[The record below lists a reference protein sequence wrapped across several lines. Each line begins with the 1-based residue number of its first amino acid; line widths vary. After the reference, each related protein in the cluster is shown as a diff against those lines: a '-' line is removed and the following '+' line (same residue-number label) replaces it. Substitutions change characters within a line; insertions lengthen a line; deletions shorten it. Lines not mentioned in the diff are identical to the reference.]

1 VYCLPGRGTAISVP
15 VSNSSM
21 GDSHG
26 KGFMVRILTLIT
38 CAFVPSV
45 HCQTLEAPSQLRS
58 GIVAYEKG
66 AIKEAIADLE
76 QVVSLDPQSTVGHF
90 YLASAYEMMCLG
102 SECDSHWSEL
112 AVQQYA
118 RVLELD
124 PSHKEAM
131 KRMASVIYRQQRIER
146 IDEAEGLYRRA
157 AKLDAN
163 DAEALYAI
171 AVFDWIRVYR
181 ALWEE
186 RLQFRRGQKQALIGL
201 PTCSVVRTKTMPDID
216 EGIALL
222 TRALQFV
229 SYAEPQLY
237 MAWFFM
243 ERAEIQCGDRYAYKR
258 DLKSEQHW
266 LNQACVAWHNWRASP
281 YPWLPSPPP
290 PLRRRGDTCSWSS
303 RD

>member
-1 VYCLPGRGTAISVP
+1 MYSLPGRETAISVP

-21 GDSHG
+21 GGFHG
-26 KGFMVRILTLIT
+26 KGFIVRILTLIT

-45 HCQTLEAPSQLRS
+45 HCQTLEAQSRLRS

-66 AIKEAIADLE
+66 ATEEAIADLE
-76 QVVSLDPQSTVGHF
+76 RVVSLDPQSTVGHF
-90 YLASAYEMMCLG
+90 YLASAYEMMCIT
-102 SECDSHWSEL
+102 SDCDSHWSEL

-124 PSHKEAM
+124 PAHKEAL
-131 KRMASVIYRQQRIER
+131 KRMASVIYRLQRIER

-186 RLQFRRGQKQALIGL
+186 RLRFNRGQKQALIGL
-201 PTCSVVRTKTMPDID
+201 PTCSKVRAKTMPDID

-222 TRALQFV
+222 TRTSQLV
-229 SYAEPQLY
+229 SYSEPQLY

-243 ERAEIQCGDRYAYKR
+243 ERAEIQCGDRSAYKQ
-258 DLKSEQHW
+258 DLKSEQQW
-266 LNQACVAWHNWRASP
+266 LNRACVAWHHWRTSP

-290 PLRRRGDTCSWSS
+290 PPPRRGDTCSWSG